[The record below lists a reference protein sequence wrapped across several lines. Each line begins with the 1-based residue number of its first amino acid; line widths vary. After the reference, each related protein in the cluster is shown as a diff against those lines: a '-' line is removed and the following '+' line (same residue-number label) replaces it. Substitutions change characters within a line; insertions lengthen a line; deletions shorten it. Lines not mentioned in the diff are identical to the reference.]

1 MAGFTISGYVKRT
14 PAEIKASMLSRNQ
27 QYNPGFA
34 EWSADIQNNLLDTS
48 VQPVLE
54 VENLMA
60 DTANSF
66 APGNS
71 NDFMKEQL
79 AATLGLKYKDETKAK
94 VTLKFS
100 GDVGVYIPKGTKVS
114 EDFTT
119 DAAVSIASTGTAYVT
134 ASSESTA
141 TFAAGA
147 INEIKS
153 VVDSSLSVTNPAA
166 SMPYKA
172 AESAD
177 ELWRRAQQRL
187 RNPNI
192 GSTDY
197 AQSLILQ
204 CEGTE
209 ERLVNFNFIDSDTK
223 RGIEAIVGGGD
234 TAEVASALF
243 QAFAS
248 LQNLVSAPSNNET
261 DRSVVWN
268 LSYYGSVLPITWTAP
283 KRLNLSIEIAV
294 TFYYVSVYEGKL
306 AEQAQSLF
314 EGEIN
319 ERKVGMPISKTL
331 FDSLVMQAISTMNV
345 ELQYVSKIDYT
356 IKDNDTSSALAWD
369 ANNYLQGIEK
379 DVYTE
384 LAEFKLSV
392 TT

>member
-14 PAEIKASMLSRNQ
+14 PAEIKASMLARNQ
-27 QYNPGFA
+27 QYNPNFA
-34 EWSADIQNNLLDTS
+34 EWSADIQNNLLDTA

-66 APGNS
+66 APGNP

-79 AATLGLKYKDETKAK
+79 AASLGLKYKDETKAK

-100 GDVGVYIPKGTKVS
+100 GNVGVYIPEGTKVS
-114 EDFTT
+114 EDFVT
-119 DAAVSIASTGTAYVT
+119 DEAVTISSTGTAYVT
-134 ASSESTA
+134 ASSEATTA
-141 TFAAGA
+141 FAAGA
-147 INEIKS
+147 INKIKS
-153 VVDSSLSVTNPAA
+153 VVDSSLAVTNPAA
-166 SMPYKA
+166 SFPYKA
-172 AESAD
+172 AETAD

-197 AQSLILQ
+197 AESLILA
-204 CEGTE
+204 CEGTT
-209 ERLVNFNFIDSDTK
+209 ERLVSFNFIDSATK

-234 TAEVASALF
+234 TSQVANALF

-248 LQNLVSAPSNNET
+248 LQNLASEPSNGET
-261 DRSVVWN
+261 DRTITWN
-268 LSYYGSVLPITWTAP
+268 LSYYGSVLPIVWTAP
-283 KRLNLSIEIAV
+283 KRLNLAVEINV

-306 AEQAQSLF
+306 AEQAQTLF
-314 EGEIN
+314 EKQLN
-319 ERKVGMPISKTL
+319 EQKVGMPVSKSL

-345 ELQYVSKIDYT
+345 DFAYVSKIAYT
-356 IKDNDTSSALAWD
+356 IRDTDTSTALNWN
-369 ANNYLQGIEK
+369 ANNYLEGVDK